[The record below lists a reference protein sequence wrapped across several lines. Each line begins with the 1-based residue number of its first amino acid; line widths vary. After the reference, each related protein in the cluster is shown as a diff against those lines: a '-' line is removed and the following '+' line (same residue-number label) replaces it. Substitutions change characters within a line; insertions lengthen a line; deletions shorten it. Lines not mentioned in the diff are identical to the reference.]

1 MTVPYEELVPFLDM
15 SGNFIGVRSGHAI
28 FYLYL
33 RVIDII
39 HLERSDFWPNGRS
52 KEFVGIRLMGFDNV
66 ATEVVYD
73 GEIDGLMR
81 DIIGEISTWC

>member
-1 MTVPYEELVPFLDM
+1 MLF
-15 SGNFIGVRSGHAI
+15 RS
-28 FYLYL
+28 
-33 RVIDII
+33 
-39 HLERSDFWPNGRS
+39 ERSDFWPNGRS

>member
-1 MTVPYEELVPFLDM
+1 
-15 SGNFIGVRSGHAI
+15 
-28 FYLYL
+28 
-33 RVIDII
+33 
-39 HLERSDFWPNGRS
+39 
-52 KEFVGIRLMGFDNV
+52 MGFDNV